1 MREMKLSIFVSPGF
15 LCGLLLLLLNDLIL
29 KATLHNW
36 ITGKLSDFAGLF
48 VFPLFWSALFPR
60 FRLFVYFLTG
70 ITFFFWKSIYS
81 QPLIDAWNGLAVLPL
96 ARTVDATDLLALLVL
111 PFSFIYYERARQ
123 DTIYR
128 LAPYLVICVSLF
140 AFTATSFRT
149 EFTYD
154 NKYFFQEQS
163 AELTRKMYHLEHLD
177 TRYGVSHCSYPETN
191 RNNIKVEIPADFC
204 FDDVEATLSINE
216 AQGQTVLGLEEMEHR
231 CPEGRDDKQKLLAIF
246 EKQFI
251 EKLKQLNLAP
261 SSNEI
266 PSIPSPQT
274 KPQPRGI
281 KQLYFVAVGKV
292 PDVSIEELAAYFRR
306 KYRIAVKVLPELP
319 LTDEVRHPNFPNS
332 RPVAA
337 RLIEFIARKYPKVAE
352 NPNSVIIGITKDMTV
367 EQEGARIYN
376 FTLDLE
382 GRFAVIATEAMS
394 PSTFCEPA
402 NKELLETRLRKVT
415 TRTIGTLYFHL
426 PKSDNPQS
434 VLYANIGCV
443 DELDYQGEDF

>member
-1 MREMKLSIFVSPGF
+1 
-15 LCGLLLLLLNDLIL
+15 
-29 KATLHNW
+29 
-36 ITGKLSDFAGLF
+36 
-48 VFPLFWSALFPR
+48 
-60 FRLFVYFLTG
+60 
-70 ITFFFWKSIYS
+70 
-81 QPLIDAWNGLAVLPL
+81 
-96 ARTVDATDLLALLVL
+96 
-111 PFSFIYYERARQ
+111 
-123 DTIYR
+123 
-128 LAPYLVICVSLF
+128 
-140 AFTATSFRT
+140 
-149 EFTYD
+149 
-154 NKYFFQEQS
+154 
-163 AELTRKMYHLEHLD
+163 
-177 TRYGVSHCSYPETN
+177 
-191 RNNIKVEIPADFC
+191 
-204 FDDVEATLSINE
+204 
-216 AQGQTVLGLEEMEHR
+216 
-231 CPEGRDDKQKLLAIF
+231 
-246 EKQFI
+246 
-251 EKLKQLNLAP
+251 
-261 SSNEI
+261 
-266 PSIPSPQT
+266 
-274 KPQPRGI
+274 
-281 KQLYFVAVGKV
+281 VAVGKV

-382 GRFAVIATEAMS
+382 ERFAVIATEAMS